1 MTTKSDGITRFA
13 IYFAPE
19 QGSTLDRF
27 GAAWLGW
34 DAAAR
39 VSVARPVC
47 AGLSGAEIA
56 EITQTPARY
65 GFHGTL
71 KPPFRLRAGCT
82 VEGLDRAVSAL
93 AAKVEALTTAPLEL
107 AEIGAFFALV
117 PPQSAAL
124 SKLAARS
131 VRDLDDFR
139 APARATELDKRRAA
153 GLSARQE
160 HNLRQWGYPY
170 VMDDF
175 RFHLTLTNSLEA
187 AQRDRLR
194 PVLHDLTKAV
204 TAADFTI
211 KSLCLFGDPGA
222 GQPFVLLKRYCLSTS

>member
-1 MTTKSDGITRFA
+1 MQSDGITRFA
-13 IYFAPE
+13 LYFAPE
-19 QGSTLDRF
+19 QGSVLDKF

-47 AGLSGAEIA
+47 AGVSAEEIA

-82 VEGLDRAVSAL
+82 VAGLDRAVTAL
-93 AAKVEALTTAPLEL
+93 AAKGDALTTAPLAL
-107 AEIGAFFALV
+107 TEIGAFFALV
-117 PPQSAAL
+117 PPPNAAL
-124 SKLAARS
+124 AALAARC

-139 APARATELDKRRAA
+139 APASTAELDQRRAA
-153 GLSARQE
+153 GLSTRQE

-170 VMDDF
+170 VMEDF

-187 AQRDRLR
+187 TQRDRLR

-204 TAADFTI
+204 ATADFTI

-222 GQPFVLLKRYCLSTS
+222 GQPFVLLKRYPLKTSDF